1 MSLRARTS
9 ALDMWLLLKR
19 SEKVVR
25 DLMTGYSGMDGLHQP
40 VVCSGILARQSDCNT
55 FLLSVCVRSS
65 ELQVGVHLS
74 VSSSPRV
81 ILDGTVLT

>member
-25 DLMTGYSGMDGLHQP
+25 DMMTGYSGMDELHQS
-40 VVCSGILARQSDCNT
+40 VVCSG
-55 FLLSVCVRSS
+55 FLFVNLI
-65 ELQVGVHLS
+65 
-74 VSSSPRV
+74 V
-81 ILDGTVLT
+81 IPFF